1 MAHICGCGFYFLG
14 LKNIDKEVN
23 WIKINGLLDVSFQE
37 KYINTF
43 YFSIITM
50 VTVGY
55 GDITPKSSDEKIYVI
70 FMTILS
76 CGVFAYAVN
85 TSK

>member
-1 MAHICGCGFYFLG
+1 M
-14 LKNIDKEVN
+14 
-23 WIKINGLLDVSFQE
+23 SFEE

-55 GDITPKSSDEKIYVI
+55 GDITPKSSIEKTYVI

-85 TSK
+85 TSIFHSIYLFSWWYFYRYC